1 MTRTFN
7 RSTYEENEI
16 LRNKLTFAEKCIGG
30 YESRINELLLQ
41 LAGAQAKPR
50 GYGEGYEVREKLPE
64 PSKEEWEG
72 KPVYRIITIN
82 GERISDGYHKEMG
95 FRVVYGDRVDFY
107 PTRDI
112 ARWFPIPHTEE
123 QK

>member
-72 KPVYRIITIN
+72 KPVYR
-82 GERISDGYHKEMG
+82 
-95 FRVVYGDRVDFY
+95 VDFY